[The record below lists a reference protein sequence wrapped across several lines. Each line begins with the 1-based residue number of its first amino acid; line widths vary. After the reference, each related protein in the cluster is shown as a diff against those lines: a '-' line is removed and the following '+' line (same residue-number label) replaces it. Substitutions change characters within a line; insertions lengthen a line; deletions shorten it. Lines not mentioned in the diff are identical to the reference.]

1 MMRIITGKAR
11 GVRLSTLEGEA
22 TRPTAERVKEAV
34 FSIIQF
40 DIEGREVLDLFAGSG
55 QLSLEALSRG
65 ASHAV
70 MVDRSREAIAVI
82 KENAR
87 KTRLE
92 GECEIYNCE
101 HTEYIRKNKGRRFD
115 LVFLDPPYALEL
127 CGEVVEALLNADM
140 LKPTAVVV
148 CESEESDIFRGREAV
163 ADRFEIIKQ
172 TRYGRAFVTILT
184 PKQKEV

>member
-11 GVRLSTLEGEA
+11 GIRLATLEGEA

-34 FSIIQF
+34 FSILQF

-70 MVDRSREAIAVI
+70 MTDRSREAVAVI
-82 KENAR
+82 KENAA

-92 GECEIYNCE
+92 GACEIYNCDY
-101 HTEYIRKNKGRRFD
+101 TDYIRKNRGKKFD
-115 LVFLDPPYALEL
+115 LVFLDPPYALRL
-127 CGEVVEALLNADM
+127 CASVIEALLAADM
-140 LKPTAVVV
+140 IKPSTIIV
-148 CESEESDIFRGREAV
+148 CESEKDDVFLDNHRLAEN
-163 ADRFEIIKQ
+163 FEVIRKAQ
-172 TRYGRAFVTILT
+172 YGRAFITIIT
-184 PKQKEV
+184 PRKTEG